1 MDKPPRAA
9 FPLRHA
15 IANIFVETGG
25 VPGFDFDSVQGT
37 RHGNIQHVKKTPPPH
52 PPFFAKRHGSAFHPD
67 HAGL

>member
-37 RHGNIQHVKKTPPPH
+37 RHGNIQHVKKLPLRTL
-52 PPFFAKRHGSAFHPD
+52 PFSQSGMAQRSIPIMQA
-67 HAGL
+67 